1 METGIV
7 MDPVAAGRRPL
18 FRRKRVV
25 IGALGM
31 AFAVLA
37 AGVVGGTA
45 SAGIAPAVSA
55 PAVVQTASG
64 AVRGLVYADHRVFS
78 GIPYAAPP
86 VGRLRWQ
93 PPEPVRTWP
102 GVRDATSA
110 GPVCPQFA
118 DNGTI
123 AGREDCLYLNV
134 TTPAPSAHARL
145 PVMVWIPGGG
155 FVQGAGSDYDATRLA
170 TQGHVVVVTV
180 NYRLGALGFL
190 ALPQLRGN
198 NADWGNYGLSDQRA
212 ALRWVRDN
220 ITVFGGDPHTV
231 TISGQSGGAYSVC
244 AHLAAPGSRGL
255 FARAIL
261 QSGPCGNSFVTA
273 RTAETRGEKAAAQLG
288 CSQPATL
295 MACLRSKPAA
305 SLVPVGADRV
315 FTATGLIGDL
325 PWMPVAGTPVL
336 PVQPLVAL
344 RSGTAAH
351 VPVMQGST
359 TDELRP
365 LVALQFAPPSQML
378 TAQTYRT
385 IVSQLFR
392 RRASAVLDRYP
403 ASRYPSPGI
412 ALATVLT
419 DWGRKLGACPVL
431 PADDAAARHNQ
442 VYAYEWAQDS
452 GQTLAGLPLGAP
464 HGGELRYL
472 FDGSFSQQPPLSD
485 PAQVA
490 LSRQLIGYWAQFART
505 GDPNAADLPSWP
517 AYRIGGPV
525 LSLAA
530 GPQKIETVAFAA
542 SHQCSFWNDY

>member
-1 METGIV
+1 MNLPFTGH
-7 MDPVAAGRRPL
+7 RRL
-18 FRRKRVV
+18 LRRKRVV
-25 IGALGM
+25 IAATAGA
-31 AFAVLA
+31 AVALA
-37 AGVVGGTA
+37 AGTVGGTV
-45 SAGIAPAVSA
+45 SAGIASAVPA
-55 PAVVQTASG
+55 PAVVQMASG
-64 AVRGLVYADHRVFS
+64 AVRGVVYGDHRVFS

-86 VGRLRWQ
+86 SGRLRWQ
-93 PPEPVRTWP
+93 PPQPVRPWQ

-118 DNGTI
+118 GNGTI
-123 AGREDCLYLNV
+123 TGREDCLYLNV
-134 TTPAPSAHARL
+134 TTPLPSGHTRL

-190 ALPQLRGN
+190 ALPQLRRH
-198 NADWGNYGLSDQRA
+198 NADSGNYGLSDQQA

-220 ITVFGGDPHTV
+220 ITVFGGDPHNVTV
-231 TISGQSGGAYSVC
+231 FGQSGGAYSVC

-255 FARAIL
+255 FTRAII

-273 RTAETRGEKAAAQLG
+273 RTAEARGEKAAAELG
-288 CSQPATL
+288 CSQPATVV
-295 MACLRSKPAA
+295 ACLRSKPAA
-305 SLVPVGADRV
+305 SLVPLGADRV
-315 FTATGLIGDL
+315 FTATGAIGDL

-336 PVQPLVAL
+336 PVQPLTAL
-344 RSGTAAH
+344 RSGTAAR
-351 VPVMQGST
+351 VPLMQGST

-365 LVALQFAPPSQML
+365 FVALQFTPPSQKV

-385 IVSQLFR
+385 LVSQVFG
-392 RRASAVLDRYP
+392 RRASAVLARYP
-403 ASRYPSPGI
+403 ASRYPTPGI

-419 DWGRKLGACPVL
+419 DWGRKFGACPVL
-431 PADDAAARHNQ
+431 PADDAAARHNR

-464 HGGELRYL
+464 HGGELPYL
-472 FDGSFSQQPPLSD
+472 FDTTFTQEPPLSD

-490 LSRQLIGYWAQFART
+490 LARQLISYWTQFVRT
-505 GDPNAADLPSWP
+505 GNPNAAGLPSWP
-517 AYRIGGPV
+517 AYGVGGPV

-530 GPQKIETVAFAA
+530 GPQKIETAAFAA
-542 SHQCSFWNDY
+542 SHQCSFWNGR